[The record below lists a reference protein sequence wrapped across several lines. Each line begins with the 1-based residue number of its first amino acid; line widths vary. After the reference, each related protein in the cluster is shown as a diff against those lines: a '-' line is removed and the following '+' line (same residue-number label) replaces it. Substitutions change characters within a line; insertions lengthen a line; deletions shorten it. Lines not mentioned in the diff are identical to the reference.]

1 MKTQFVGNLTGGETV
16 DDVFLVSEKT
26 VAETKTG
33 KSYLRLKLMDRT
45 GSIEAKVWDNA
56 EDIAETLKTNE
67 VVRVRGR
74 SEIYSDK
81 VQLNIQSIERVPE
94 NRYRLGDFLP
104 RSRREAKEMLQEFRA
119 LVDGM
124 KNEHLRGLINAFLD
138 DPELAFSFQ
147 RAPAAL
153 YIHHAWLGGL
163 LEHVLSLS
171 RLVTTIAPLYPQV
184 DWELVLT
191 GAFLHDL
198 GKVQELSYHGP
209 FAYTDEGQL
218 IGHLT
223 MGVLMVHDKIR
234 EIPAFPKD
242 LELQVKHLIVGHHGR
257 VEHGSPKLPQ
267 TIEAVA
273 LSMLDDFDS
282 KMAGIHAATEAAQGD
297 WTAFHRAYGRAF
309 YARKHKAPELP

>member
-1 MKTQFVGNLTGGETV
+1 A
-16 DDVFLVSEKT
+16 FLVAEKAL
-26 VAETKTG
+26 AETKAG
-33 KSYLRLKLMDRT
+33 KPYLRLKLMDRT
-45 GSIEAKVWDNA
+45 GDIEAKVWDNA
-56 EDIAETLKTNE
+56 ERIAETFELHD

-74 SEIYSDK
+74 GEIFNEK
-81 VQLNIQSIERVPE
+81 VQLNVQSVERAAE
-94 NRYRLGDFLP
+94 GEYRLGDFLP
-104 RSRREAKEMLQEFRA
+104 RTTHDPKKMMEEFRA

-124 KNEHLRGLINAFLD
+124 RNEHLRALLLAFLE
-138 DPELAFSFQ
+138 DPELSRKFMT
-147 RAPAAL
+147 APAAL

-282 KMAGIHAATEAAQGD
+282 KMAGIRAATEAAQGD
-297 WTAFHRAYGRAF
+297 WTGFHRAYGRAF
-309 YARKHKAPELP
+309 YARKHKAPVP